1 MSTEPAKP
9 NHKYQVVRDQIAQV
23 ILSGGWARGSQ
34 MPSEHSLAAQYGVS
48 YMTVRRAVEELI
60 ERDLLEREGRNRTVV
75 RHFREPKDAHGTL
88 NLIWAPFGNETL
100 RALYQLCH
108 KQAIARGYA
117 PRLIC
122 WSSGSKRATLSAAAD
137 ENPTLVGLGY
147 DELQGALLT
156 AMKKGASRLVL
167 LGNSLVG
174 EGISSVK
181 ADDAQVIRMAVARL
195 RALGHRNIG
204 LISHH
209 APDPNTPDPIDK
221 IRRQSWQESLAP
233 DVTPDERARWL
244 LHAPVAIGDPLIGA
258 TYNCV
263 RAFLESGHANVT
275 ALLCSADQSGLGAL
289 TACQDCGWNVPD
301 KISILTFGNSPLL
314 PFLRP
319 ALSLID
325 VNLERHVALAY
336 EMLDAAPLVPARIEL
351 VQPRF
356 IEAQSVATAPA

>member
-1 MSTEPAKP
+1 MSTESAKP
-9 NHKYQVVRDQIAQV
+9 SHKYQVVRDQIAQV
-23 ILSGGWARGSQ
+23 ILSGEWARGSQ

-60 ERDLLEREGRNRTVV
+60 ERDLLEREGRNRTIV
-75 RHFREPKDAHGTL
+75 RHFREPKDQHGTL

-108 KQAIARGYA
+108 NEAIARGYA

-137 ENPTLVGLGY
+137 EHPTLVGLGY
-147 DELQGALLT
+147 NELQGALLT
-156 AMKKGASRLVL
+156 AMKKGAGRLVL
-167 LGNSLVG
+167 LGNSLEG

-181 ADDAQVIRMAVARL
+181 ADDAQVMQMAVARL

-209 APDPNTPDPIDK
+209 APDPIDRV
-221 IRRQSWQESLAP
+221 RRKAWQESLAP

-244 LHAPVAIGDPLIGA
+244 LHTAVAIGDPLIGA
-258 TYNCV
+258 TYGCV
-263 RAFLESGHANVT
+263 RAFLESGHADVT

-325 VNLERHVALAY
+325 VDLEHHVALAY
-336 EMLDAAPLVPARIEL
+336 EMLDAAPLVPARREL

-356 IEAQSVATAPA
+356 IEAQSIATAPA